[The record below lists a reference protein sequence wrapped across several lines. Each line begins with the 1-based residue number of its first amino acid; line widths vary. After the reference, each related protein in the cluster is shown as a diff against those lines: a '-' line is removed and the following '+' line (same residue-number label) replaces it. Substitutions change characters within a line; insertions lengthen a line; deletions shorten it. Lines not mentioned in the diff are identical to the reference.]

1 MRFTLT
7 EGMVGNMR
15 LDKLIKAKDWP
26 VGKMRAKGSS
36 LGQAHLLGD
45 WKARVTKI

>member
-1 MRFTLT
+1 MRFTLI
-7 EGMVGNMR
+7 EEVVGDMR

-26 VGKMRAKGSS
+26 VGKTRVKGSF
-36 LGQAHLLGD
+36 LGQAHLSGD